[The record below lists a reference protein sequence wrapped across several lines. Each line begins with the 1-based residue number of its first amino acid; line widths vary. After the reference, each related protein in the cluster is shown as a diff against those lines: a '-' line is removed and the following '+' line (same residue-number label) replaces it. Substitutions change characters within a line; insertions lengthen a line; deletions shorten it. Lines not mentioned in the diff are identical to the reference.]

1 MNKSERIKD
10 DELKNR
16 CQKIKRKVRLLVLII
31 VTVLNICNGIIM
43 YFMDSKSIDKS
54 ILISIIVYAL
64 TIPVLIFLTNFVF
77 GKSE

>member
-1 MNKSERIKD
+1 MEKD